1 MIGAQYGWSAEQKKA
16 EALVW
21 ISGKTGLSEESLEQY
36 VEAAV
41 ARLKAAGEELTKRGG
56 AVVTK

>member
-1 MIGAQYGWSAEQKKA
+1 MRGRFFVNGGCVKA

-56 AVVTK
+56 SVVSK